1 METIYFSTQ
10 INASPERVWDVM
22 LGKETYGHWAKA
34 FGEGSYY
41 EGNWDEGSDIKFL
54 GEGGGMGMAS
64 RIKESRKPE
73 FVSIEHIGIVSGGVV
88 GTESEEAKKWAPA
101 YENYTFVEM
110 DGGTELSVSIDVLS
124 EHKSMFEEM
133 WPEALKLLKELA
145 EK

>member
-22 LGKETYGHWAKA
+22 LGKETYGQWAKA

-64 RIKESRKPE
+64 RIKTSRKPE
-73 FVSIEHIGIVSGGVV
+73 FVSIEHIGLVMDGVV
-88 GTESEEAKKWAPA
+88 DTESEEAKKWAPA
-101 YENYTFVEM
+101 FENYTFKEV
-110 DGGTELSVSIDVLS
+110 DGGTELSVSIDVLT
-124 EHKSMFEEM
+124 EHKSTFEEM
-133 WPEALKLLKELA
+133 WPVALTLLKELA